1 MKAKSIIILAV
12 LLLAFGVTYAQTSYS
27 CSSRVVCLLNEDYEV
42 QNCSDEDDAPSLFVL
57 NESEGTITLTT
68 FEVSLTFEIKSSNRA
83 DIGIVYNVE
92 DEAGGEGIINFNRD
106 EKKVGYIFT
115 SSEGKVMVIYN
126 VKAIF

>member
-68 FEVSLTFEIKSSNRA
+68 FEVSLTFDIKSSKKA
-83 DIGIVYNVE
+83 EIGVIYTVE
-92 DEAGGEGIINFNRD
+92 DEAGGEGIINFNVD
-106 EKKVGYIFT
+106 EKMVGYIFT
-115 SSEGKVMVIYN
+115 SSEGNVLVTYK